1 MMKLILLP
9 ITVSLLS
16 SNPLSKVLFPEDNEV
31 EHSHQICSDGEDY
44 CEHLSS
50 YPASKIAKALQKED
64 SAFLRNMLKQGNDN
78 TKQSGVWSFRK
89 TQPRSRTALEFRPRT
104 EQESGIGLRTLIE
117 GRSEEID
124 RPSPRT
130 EPELEYEKVC
140 QSLTEDIFP
149 QRAKNKK
156 GQYRFIVNGGE
167 GLEEYIQT
175 VTISKCLGAGL
186 SCNVDSQ
193 QETECKQEFIEH
205 KLVSLDQ
212 SGKQLEVDTF
222 PLPSGCSCY
231 KRSQF
236 EY

>member
-1 MMKLILLP
+1 MMKLIILP

-31 EHSHQICSDGEDY
+31 EHSEQPCSTGEAY

-50 YPASKIAKALQKED
+50 YPTSKIAKALQRED
-64 SAFLRNMLKQGNDN
+64 STFLRNMLKQGNERL
-78 TKQSGVWSFRK
+78 FRK
-89 TQPRSRTALEFRPRT
+89 TQARTTLEFRSSKI
-104 EQESGIGLRTLIE
+104 QKTLIE
-117 GRSEEID
+117 GRSEEFG
-124 RPSPRT
+124 RPSPRI
-130 EPELEYEKVC
+130 EAELEYEKVC
-140 QSLTEDIFP
+140 KSLTEDIYP
-149 QRAKNKK
+149 RRAKNKK
-156 GQYRFIVNGGE
+156 GEYRFIVNGGE

-175 VTISKCLGAGL
+175 VTITRCVGEGL
-186 SCNVDSQ
+186 SCNVDSM
-193 QETECKQEFIEH
+193 EDTECRQEYVEH

-222 PLPSGCSCY
+222 PVPSGCSCY

>member
-78 TKQSGVWSFRK
+78 TNQSGVSLFRK
-89 TQPRSRTALEFRPRT
+89 TQPRSRTTLEFRPRT

-124 RPSPRT
+124 RPSART

-140 QSLTEDIFP
+140 QSLTEDISP